1 MNFTRR
7 VFVIHSVTGTG
18 VMAAAALSGA
28 AHAQPLVSE
37 SEKQAS
43 DLGYKADA
51 TKVDKTKFPKYA
63 AGQICGNCA
72 VFLGKPTDAAG
83 GCPIFPGKT
92 VATKGWCSAYVK
104 KA

>member
-1 MNFTRR
+1 MSFSRR
-7 VFVIHSVTGTG
+7 VFVIHSATSAGLLATLAVP
-18 VMAAAALSGA
+18 LA

-37 SEKQAS
+37 TEKAAV

-63 AGQICGNCA
+63 AGQTCGNCA

-92 VATKGWCSAYVK
+92 VATKGWCSAWVK